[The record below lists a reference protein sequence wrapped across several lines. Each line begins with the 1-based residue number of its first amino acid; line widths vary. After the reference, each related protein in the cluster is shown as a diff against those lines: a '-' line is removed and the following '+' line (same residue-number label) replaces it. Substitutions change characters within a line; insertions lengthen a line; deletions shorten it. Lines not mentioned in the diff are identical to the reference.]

1 LVILALL
8 GTSIGSI
15 NAQVLERRAAV
26 RGGDPNR
33 GKCTIEVVVDVAADV
48 EVRGD
53 TARLRTLGGQPAQ
66 WRRFECSA
74 PLPVNPVN
82 FRFAGV
88 DGRGRQDLVR
98 DPRNGGTAVVHIED
112 PKGGAEGY
120 TFDLI
125 WEGGAGYPPQAG
137 PGNPPPQLERDRGY
151 DRGRGNDGPGYD
163 GRGYDGRSYEGR
175 GYDGRGYDGR
185 GREFS
190 RRITTERAVQ
200 ICQDAVRQQASERFR
215 TPNVVFRETR
225 LDDNPGRNDWVI
237 GMLEVRRYNR
247 DEHLRFS
254 CSVDFDS
261 GRVRTAQIDEVEG
274 GGRGPGYRDG
284 TAGAGRA
291 MESCQRAV
299 EQRIRQEGFDRVQFG
314 SMNVEN
320 RPGNNDWIVGRAMA
334 DGRYRS
340 EYEFSCQVELRDG
353 DLRSVDVRRR

>member
-1 LVILALL
+1 M
-8 GTSIGSI
+8 
-15 NAQVLERRAAV
+15 
-26 RGGDPNR
+26 RGGDPNH
-33 GKCTIEVVVDVAADV
+33 GKCTIEVVVDIAADV
-48 EVRGD
+48 EIRGD
-53 TARLRTLGGQPAQ
+53 MATLRNLGGQAAQ

-74 PLPVNPVN
+74 PLPANPAN
-82 FRFAGV
+82 FRFQGI
-88 DGRGRQDLVR
+88 DGRGRQQLAR
-98 DPRNGGTAVVHIED
+98 DPRNGGAAVVHIED
-112 PKGGAEGY
+112 SQGGAEGY

-125 WEGGAGYPPQAG
+125 WDGGQGNPGGGYPPQAG
-137 PGNPPPQLERDRGY
+137 PGYPPPQVERDRGY
-151 DRGRGNDGPGYD
+151 DRGRG
-163 GRGYDGRSYEGR
+163 
-175 GYDGRGYDGR
+175 DGR
-185 GREFS
+185 GREFG
-190 RRITTERAVQ
+190 RRISTDRAVQ
-200 ICQDAVRQQASERFR
+200 ICQDSVRQQASERFR

-274 GGRGPGYRDG
+274 GGRGPGAGYRDSA
-284 TAGAGRA
+284 AGSGRA
-291 MESCQRAV
+291 MEACQRAV

-320 RPGNNDWIVGRAMA
+320 RPGNSDWIVGRAMA

-340 EYEFSCQVELRDG
+340 EYDFSCNVELRDG

>member
-1 LVILALL
+1 M
-8 GTSIGSI
+8 
-15 NAQVLERRAAV
+15 

-33 GKCTIEVVVDVAADV
+33 GKCTIEVVVDITAEV

-53 TARLRTLGGQPAQ
+53 MARLRTLAGQPAQ

-74 PLPVNPVN
+74 PLPANPAN
-82 FRFAGV
+82 FRFQGI

-98 DPRNGGTAVVHIED
+98 DPRNGGAAVVHIED
-112 PKGGAEGY
+112 PKSGSEGY

-125 WEGGAGYPPQAG
+125 WEGGAGYPGGYPPQGG
-137 PGNPPPQLERDRGY
+137 PGYPPQVERDRGY
-151 DRGRGNDGPGYD
+151 DRGYD
-163 GRGYDGRSYEGR
+163 RD
-175 GYDGRGYDGR
+175 R
-185 GREFS
+185 GRDYG
-190 RRITTERAVQ
+190 RRISTERAVQ
-200 ICQDAVRQQASERFR
+200 ICQDAVRQQAADRFR
-215 TPNVVFRETR
+215 TPNVIIRDTR

-247 DEHLRFS
+247 EERLRFS
-254 CSVDFDS
+254 CSVDFEN
-261 GRVRTAQIDEVEG
+261 GRVRTAQIDEME

-284 TAGAGRA
+284 AAGTGRA

-299 EQRIRQEGFDRVQFG
+299 EQRIRQDGFDRVQFG

-320 RPGNNDWIVGRAMA
+320 RPGNNDWIVGNARA

-340 EYEFSCQVELRDG
+340 ESYDFSCQVELRDG